1 MQWYVL
7 TFILWLMSN
16 FPCLL
21 LTVNTGNQLIPLKV
35 NIYMNTLLHNFV
47 MYILFCSLY
56 ISKVTDEENL
66 FNSQEL
72 LFFVIISFILMTV
85 MCDSGVML

>member
-1 MQWYVL
+1 
-7 TFILWLMSN
+7 MSI

-35 NIYMNTLLHNFV
+35 NIYVNTLHHNFI

-56 ISKVTDEENL
+56 ISKGTDEENL

-72 LFFVIISFILMTV
+72 LLFVIISFILMTV

>member
-1 MQWYVL
+1 
-7 TFILWLMSN
+7 MSI

-35 NIYMNTLLHNFV
+35 NIYMNTLHHNFI

-56 ISKVTDEENL
+56 ISKGTDEENL
-66 FNSQEL
+66 FNSEEL
-72 LFFVIISFILMTV
+72 LLFMIISFILMTV
-85 MCDSGVML
+85 MCDSGLIL